1 MLALSSIVKYLRI
14 IVVFAEA
21 VSAQCQ
27 EYSSFVASFEISIKF
42 AIYKNSIVV
51 YIPYITDFNHRF
63 QTKLYQ
69 KF

>member
-27 EYSSFVASFEISIKF
+27 EYSSFVISIKF
-42 AIYKNSIVV
+42 AIYKNCIVV
-51 YIPYITDFNHRF
+51 YILYITDFDHRF
-63 QTKLYQ
+63 QTKL
-69 KF
+69 

>member
-21 VSAQCQ
+21 VSVQCQ

-51 YIPYITDFNHRF
+51 YILYITDFDHRF
-63 QTKLYQ
+63 QTKL
-69 KF
+69 

>member
-14 IVVFAEA
+14 IVA
-21 VSAQCQ
+21 VSALCQ

-51 YIPYITDFNHRF
+51 YIPYITDFDHRF